1 MTGIARR
8 LAALRLRRRRLRRLL
23 CARRGQIEAVLCFL
37 ARFGARLRF
46 ARAVAR
52 AFGARLGVCGTALA
66 AGTLAATSPA
76 AATTA
81 SATTTPALT
90 ALPAIAAIRT
100 CAALGRLCLLRRS
113 LWFRRRLL
121 RALRTLRALAM
132 LLLAACTLSAIR
144 ASCVRLFAR
153 LALVALSVTP
163 GVATSGCCFVLVVV
177 TPAAIAIS
185 ITMMTPVTVT
195 IPVAIAAVATFVPIA
210 PSFVR

>member
-1 MTGIARR
+1 
-8 LAALRLRRRRLRRLL
+8 
-23 CARRGQIEAVLCFL
+23 
-37 ARFGARLRF
+37 
-46 ARAVAR
+46 
-52 AFGARLGVCGTALA
+52 
-66 AGTLAATSPA
+66 
-76 AATTA
+76 
-81 SATTTPALT
+81 
-90 ALPAIAAIRT
+90 
-100 CAALGRLCLLRRS
+100 
-113 LWFRRRLL
+113 
-121 RALRTLRALAM
+121 M

-195 IPVAIAAVATFVPIA
+195 IPVAAVATFVPIA